1 MSGGSKPTK
10 AEANTVLNLTL
21 KGEITDRAYNNPFR
35 NLSPMS
41 ALTGSIS
48 DASTIGLF
56 ELKEVL

>member
-35 NLSPMS
+35 NLSPMA

-48 DASTIGLF
+48 DSSTIGLF
-56 ELKEVL
+56 ELI